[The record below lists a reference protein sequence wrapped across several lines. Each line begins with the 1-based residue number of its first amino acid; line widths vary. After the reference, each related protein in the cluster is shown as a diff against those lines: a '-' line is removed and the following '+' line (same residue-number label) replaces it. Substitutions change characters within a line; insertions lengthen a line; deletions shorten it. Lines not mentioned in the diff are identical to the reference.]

1 MIDFINTGG
10 AKQLKDSRF
19 TDIMPENLSGQIE
32 TQAFAYALA
41 RQVEKLCVFADRA
54 RIYASIEFVPERLLD
69 ILAVELR
76 TPAYHD
82 NYPVSVKREL
92 VAGTLPFYQRLG
104 TPAAVEWIIRA
115 IFGEGR
121 IEEWYE
127 YGGEPHHFRVYVTR
141 DHTATS
147 WEEFWQFLEAVGLV
161 KRLSSW
167 LDDIITTLHPISSTL
182 HVGGTMSAA
191 AYLPTPEME
200 DRVDFH
206 SELRVGC
213 TLSAVTCIP
222 IPQQR
227 DSFCFQSTLRTGG
240 QTAART
246 YIPIPEVQ
254 KGGDSRS

>member
-10 AKQLKDSRF
+10 AKQLQDSRF

-104 TPAAVEWIIRA
+104 TPAAVEWIIRSPTISA
-115 IFGEGR
+115 YMSPATTPRPPGR
-121 IEEWYE
+121 SS
-127 YGGEPHHFRVYVTR
+127 GN
-141 DHTATS
+141 S
-147 WEEFWQFLEAVGLV
+147 W
-161 KRLSSW
+161 KRW
-167 LDDIITTLHPISSTL
+167 
-182 HVGGTMSAA
+182 GW
-191 AYLPTPEME
+191 
-200 DRVDFH
+200 
-206 SELRVGC
+206 
-213 TLSAVTCIP
+213 
-222 IPQQR
+222 
-227 DSFCFQSTLRTGG
+227 
-240 QTAART
+240 
-246 YIPIPEVQ
+246 
-254 KGGDSRS
+254 